1 MRGCCPEDHRS
12 GGIILSFPTPLR
24 ALVWFYLV
32 LILLLPLPSSA
43 QDAEAFLADL
53 RALAAQQENRIAV
66 PRVSQPSTLGIPSGF
81 GLGHGNIGFGAAFT
95 NRRDREIRDWDGSAA
110 ISFGFGNAREAV
122 GAEVI
127 LGLVSLT
134 PPWRRV
140 GDSSVLGED
149 GNLSFKLFREFHNAR
164 TGHVSALSIGAS
176 NALRWGDPKTVP
188 VNYYIAGST
197 TFSVPWRNESTRPG
211 MLTLGMGSAVRN
223 IERDFGVFGGVAMGL
238 TPWMS
243 VGVSWLGDEAIIGT
257 QFTPQ
262 IGQRLNL
269 QLGLY
274 YADATRR
281 VSPSGRF
288 ILNVSVLAQGLY

>member
-1 MRGCCPEDHRS
+1 MN
-12 GGIILSFPTPLR
+12 FPIPLR
-24 ALVWFYLV
+24 SLVWCCLV
-32 LILLLPLPSSA
+32 LVLLLPLPSQA
-43 QDAEAFLADL
+43 QDAEEFLADL
-53 RALAAQQENRIAV
+53 RTLAAQQQHRTPA
-66 PRVSQPSTLGIPSGF
+66 PRVPQASTVGIPSGF
-81 GLGHGNIGFGAAFT
+81 GLGHGSIGFGAAFT
-95 NRRDREIRDWDGSAA
+95 NRRDRTINDWDGSAV
-110 ISFGFGNAREAV
+110 ISFGFGDARRAL
-122 GAEVI
+122 GAEVH

-134 PPWRRV
+134 PPWRRS

-149 GNLSFKLFREFHNAR
+149 GNLSFKLFREFHNPR
-164 TGHVSALSIGAS
+164 TGRVSALSIGAS
-176 NALRWGDPKTVP
+176 NALSWGDPKTVP
-188 VNYYIAGST
+188 VNYYISGST
-197 TFSVPWRNESTRPG
+197 TFAVPWGNASTRPG

-238 TPWMS
+238 TPSMS

-262 IGQRLNL
+262 FGQSMNL

-281 VSPSGRF
+281 VSSSGRF